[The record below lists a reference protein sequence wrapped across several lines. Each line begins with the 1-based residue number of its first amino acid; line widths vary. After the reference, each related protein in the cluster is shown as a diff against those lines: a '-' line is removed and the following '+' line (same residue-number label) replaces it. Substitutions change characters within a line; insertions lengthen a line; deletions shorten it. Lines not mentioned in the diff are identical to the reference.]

1 VHFSVGA
8 VLPNSNWNVDAGSY
22 VEFWVYSAE
31 DGCGTPLCSNNISST
46 NPSGCGFTH
55 KSAKA
60 DFFVF
65 VKAPLTGQAG
75 QLFTLL
81 IDVASAN
88 TMPPPVPKKV
98 QNSCPTEYEN
108 LLASLRMGDVPL
120 VVENT
125 SDDTDSFLQIELPV
139 CDRYDNGFTYTA
151 QIVDTGSAISSFL
164 CHSTPCNAAPDRAF
178 ASDVT
183 GSAMNQ
189 IQVSSPVTESVYL
202 GVSGFG
208 VFEKISEFVFTVVPQ
223 GS

>member
-1 VHFSVGA
+1 
-8 VLPNSNWNVDAGSY
+8 
-22 VEFWVYSAE
+22 
-31 DGCGTPLCSNNISST
+31 
-46 NPSGCGFTH
+46 
-55 KSAKA
+55 
-60 DFFVF
+60 
-65 VKAPLTGQAG
+65 
-75 QLFTLL
+75 
-81 IDVASAN
+81 
-88 TMPPPVPKKV
+88 
-98 QNSCPTEYEN
+98 
-108 LLASLRMGDVPL
+108 MGDVPL

-125 SDDTDSFLQIELPV
+125 SDDPDSFLQIELPV